1 MRTLETVGAQK
12 KLVTTNARVQEEDF
26 YDRSNIHVI
35 ERKSARVDADFLR
48 QPYEPLP
55 EALRARY
62 SLAGWMDEILSGS
75 GCSATPLS

>member
-35 ERKSARVDADFLR
+35 ERKSARVDADFLS

-55 EALRARY
+55 EELRARY